1 MSQVF
6 DLTPS
11 HSTQIENASFKSPD
25 ISLTLVVTMC
35 FVGIALSFVS
45 LILPGWAFQPY
56 DVTNFPLP

>member
-25 ISLTLVVTMC
+25 ISLSLVLTMC
-35 FVGIALSFVS
+35 AVGIALSLVS
-45 LILPGWAFQPY
+45 LILAGWVFQPS
-56 DVTNFPLP
+56 DVTL

>member
-11 HSTQIENASFKSPD
+11 HPTRIDNSPFKSPD

-35 FVGIALSFVS
+35 AVGIALSLVS
-45 LILPGWAFQPY
+45 LILPGWAFQPS
-56 DVTNFPLP
+56 DLTNFPLP